1 MTRKCSS
8 TRDWEKTQ
16 FTISRLA
23 RITTIAVVWLGAG
36 LHVAQAQITPSKT
49 EADLRLYA
57 VDENGYLVENLV
69 AGKYVALIVEA
80 NTGVFPDKVAAG
92 LSARAEFSTQVFGQ
106 LVKYSIS
113 LPVAKASASSRLDPT
128 VGTPTSGL
136 KIGNDLQNRIW
147 SERFDFY
154 IPSEAPAGTVTI
166 TIRANGT
173 SAKSVYRAFTFKVI
187 R

>member
-36 LHVAQAQITPSKT
+36 LHIAQAQITPSKT

-92 LSARAEFSTQVFGQ
+92 LSARAEFSTQVFG
-106 LVKYSIS
+106 
-113 LPVAKASASSRLDPT
+113 
-128 VGTPTSGL
+128 
-136 KIGNDLQNRIW
+136 
-147 SERFDFY
+147 
-154 IPSEAPAGTVTI
+154 
-166 TIRANGT
+166 
-173 SAKSVYRAFTFKVI
+173 
-187 R
+187 